1 MIIATFN
8 KYQLTISDNE
18 YNNLIWVL
26 LEYLKY
32 SIKDTEELDTFTLK
46 QLEQLIDNCV
56 SNKKDEHKK
65 KLNKIVDNYEKSY
78 NQSGG
83 GVCI

>member
-1 MIIATFN
+1 MNIATFN

-18 YNNLIWVL
+18 YNNLIWAL

-46 QLEQLIDNCV
+46 QIDQLIDNCI
-56 SNKKDEHKK
+56 SDKKDEYKK